1 MKVMRA
7 SMARNFSVDYERK
20 RMKEFENRLDGTQIN
35 TDITRAAVNGKNSVI
50 INLDEEWE
58 NEALKYFR
66 NLGYLPVYIE
76 GHLLLTW

>member
-58 NEALKYFR
+58 NEARLYFH
-66 NLGYLPVYIE
+66 NLGYLATYTE